1 MLDHH
6 QVQISQEELFR
17 RAIQLVE
24 SLGIVDF
31 DQSVEVLKKCNGD
44 MEEAKKILAGNSYL
58 QYTV

>member
-24 SLGIVDF
+24 MLGIVDF
-31 DQSVEVLKKCNGD
+31 DQTVEALKKANGD
-44 MEEAKKILAGNSYL
+44 MEQAKKILSGLSYL